1 MFASSNE
8 CKHSENL
15 RSYVLA
21 VLTLQKK
28 TDVWKSAP
36 GSKVS
41 TTLRRGAPGLRSIIT
56 SINNT
61 KLIMKSLTEASA
73 IG

>member
-8 CKHSENL
+8 YEHSENL

-28 TDVWKSAP
+28 TDIVWKYAP

-41 TTLRRGAPGLRSIIT
+41 TTLRRGAPGR
-56 SINNT
+56 
-61 KLIMKSLTEASA
+61 IMQTFEMRR
-73 IG
+73 